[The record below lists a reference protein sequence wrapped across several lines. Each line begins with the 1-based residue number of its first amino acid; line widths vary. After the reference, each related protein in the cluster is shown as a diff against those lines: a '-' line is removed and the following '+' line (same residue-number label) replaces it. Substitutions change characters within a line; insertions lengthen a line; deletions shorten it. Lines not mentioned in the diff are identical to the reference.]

1 MLVIAMKRDL
11 EHGGCEY
18 VMPREVGQRVRLCP
32 KERQTSHNNGFVGDS
47 QGHWWLQDYVDAR
60 SRSADIIEKALH
72 NKRK

>member
-18 VMPREVGQRVRLCP
+18 VMPRCP

-60 SRSADIIEKALH
+60 SRSADIIEKVLH